1 LEYFSAIWYNL
12 WPFGTVCGQLVYLS
26 RFGMFGPRNIWQ
38 PCSKDIAHK
47 FCRLGVRQSC
57 LKSDLNKKWSFLK
70 GVLGQKEKIGLR
82 MHLSTYLGLKKDATS
97 TLPALVLKSDV

>member
-1 LEYFSAIWYNL
+1 MAVWYSLWSVGIFISFWYVWTKKNL
-12 WPFGTVCGQLVYLS
+12 ATLK
-26 RFGMFGPRNIWQ
+26 
-38 PCSKDIAHK
+38 SKDIAHK

-97 TLPALVLKSDV
+97 TLPALVLRSDV